1 MKNLL
6 LWLNA
11 FLLSIICG
19 AALFFLVSIQPNWKS
34 GNVEDIIIMNAFFHV
49 SDASIF
55 FKGSLAP
62 SVLVSLICTI
72 VFWKG
77 DKVLRK
83 LTVVTFLI
91 NAAMFAFTLLF
102 FVPKNNYLFV
112 PNKVDF
118 DPVIVTDYV
127 SSWMTAQYFRIAFY
141 LLGLLFAARSIHQSY
156 LVQPVSK

>member
-1 MKNLL
+1 MKKLL
-6 LWLNA
+6 LWINA

-19 AALFFLVSIQPNWKS
+19 AALFFLVAIQPNWRS
-34 GNVEDIIIMNAFFHV
+34 GNVEDIVIMNTFFHV

-62 SVLVSLICTI
+62 SVLVSLICS
-72 VFWKG
+72 VVYWKG
-77 DKVLRK
+77 DKVLRN
-83 LTVVTFLI
+83 LVVITFVI
-91 NAAMFAFTLLF
+91 NAAMFAFTFLY

-112 PNKVDF
+112 QHKTDF
-118 DPVIVTDYV
+118 DPGLVRDYV

>member
-1 MKNLL
+1 MKKLL
-6 LWLNA
+6 LWINA

-19 AALFFLVSIQPNWKS
+19 AALFFLVAIQPNWRS
-34 GNVEDIIIMNAFFHV
+34 GNVEDIIIMNSFFHV
-49 SDASIF
+49 TDASIF

-62 SVLVSLICTI
+62 SLLVSLICM
-72 VFWKG
+72 VAYRKG
-77 DKVLRK
+77 DRALRN
-83 LTVVTFLI
+83 LVVITFVI
-91 NAAMFAFTLLF
+91 NAAMFAFTLLY

-112 PNKVDF
+112 QHKTGLVR
-118 DPVIVTDYV
+118 DYV